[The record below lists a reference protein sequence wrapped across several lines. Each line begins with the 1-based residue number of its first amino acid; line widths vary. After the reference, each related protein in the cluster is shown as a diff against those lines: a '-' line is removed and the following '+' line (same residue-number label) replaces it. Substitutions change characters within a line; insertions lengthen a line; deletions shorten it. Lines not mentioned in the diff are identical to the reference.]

1 MVITYH
7 GGEFFK
13 VSHGDITLA
22 FNPIGKDS
30 SLKGS
35 RFGADIVL
43 VSANHSDLNGVSE
56 VVYGERVPFEVSSSG
71 EYEIK
76 DVFIRGF
83 STSTTY
89 GGVERINTAY
99 LVELEG
105 MKLCFLGA
113 LGSKQLPSDMKENID
128 DIDILF
134 VPIGGDGVL
143 EPSEAHELSV
153 SLEPKVIIPMHF
165 GSVGKRDALSLF
177 MKEESRGAPKA
188 EEKLTVKRKDLEGKA
203 GEIIVLSS

>member
-30 SLKGS
+30 KLKGA
-35 RFGADIVL
+35 RFGADIAL
-43 VSANHSDLNGVSE
+43 VSANHPDFNGVSE

-83 STSTTY
+83 ATTTSH
-89 GGVERINTAY
+89 GGSELINTAY

-113 LGSKQLPSDMKENID
+113 LRDKTLPSEMKENID

-134 VPIGGDGVL
+134 VPIGGEGVL
-143 EPSEAHELSV
+143 EPSDAHELSV
-153 SLEPKVIIPMHF
+153 ALEPKVIIPMHF
-165 GSVGKRDALSLF
+165 DSVGRKDALALF
-177 MKEESRGAPKA
+177 MKEESTPAPKP
-188 EEKLTVKRKDLEGKA
+188 EEKLTVKRKDLEGRA
-203 GEIIVLSS
+203 GEIIILAA